1 MRNAEF
7 DRQAVLR
14 AAMRAFLVKG
24 YAKTSMA
31 DLTKATGLHPGSI
44 YCAFENKKGLL
55 LAAISQYHDDRS
67 VQFQHFF
74 TNSNNPL
81 HNLKAYLDNIVQE
94 CLSCDATQACLLT
107 KALSEVGEQDE
118 DIHQLIHRNLHAWQK
133 GIEQVLEMAK
143 SQGLIASETS
153 SQVQAQFLMMGI
165 YGLRTFGHTEPSA
178 AVLQPLADKLFTS
191 LLN

>member
-14 AAMRAFLVKG
+14 AAMGAFMMKG
-24 YAKTSMA
+24 YTKTSMQ

-55 LAAISQYHDDRS
+55 LAAIGQYHDDRS
-67 VQFQHFF
+67 AQFQQIF

-81 HNLKAYLDNIVQE
+81 DNLKTYLACIVEE
-94 CLSCDATQACLLT
+94 CLSCDATQACLLI

-118 DIHQLIHRNLHAWQK
+118 DISQLININLNAWQQA
-133 GIEQVLEMAK
+133 IEQVFDAAK
-143 SQGLIASETS
+143 SQGLMSTDTC
-153 SQVQAQFLMMGI
+153 SQLQARFLMIGI
-165 YGLRTFGHTEPSA
+165 YGLRTFAHTHPTKE
-178 AVLQPLADKLFTS
+178 VLQPLADKLFNG
-191 LLN
+191 LL

>member
-31 DLTKATGLHPGSI
+31 DLTKATGLHPGSF

-55 LAAISQYHDDRS
+55 LAAIGQYHEDRS
-67 VQFQHFF
+67 AQFLQLFA
-74 TNSNNPL
+74 NSNNPL
-81 HNLKAYLDNIVQE
+81 HNLKAYLDSIVQE

-118 DIHQLIHRNLHAWQK
+118 DIHQLIHRNLYAWQQ
-133 GIEQVLEMAK
+133 GIEQVLETAK
-143 SQGLIASETS
+143 SQGLITTDTN
-153 SQVQAQFLMMGI
+153 SQIQAQFLMMGI
-165 YGLRTFGHTEPSA
+165 YGLRTFGHTEPNIE
-178 AVLQPLADKLFTS
+178 VLQPLADKLFNS
-191 LLN
+191 LLD

>member
-55 LAAISQYHDDRS
+55 IAAIGQYHDDRS
-67 VQFQHFF
+67 AQFQQLFA
-74 TNSNNPL
+74 NNNNPL
-81 HNLKAYLDNIVQE
+81 HNLKAYLDGIVQE

-118 DIHQLIHRNLHAWQK
+118 DIHQLIHRNLHAWQQ
-133 GIEQVLEMAK
+133 GIEQVLNMAK
-143 SQGLIASETS
+143 SQRLIPSDTN

-165 YGLRTFGHTEPSA
+165 YGLRTFGHTEPNA
-178 AVLQPLADKLFTS
+178 EVLQPLADKLFSS